1 MPHEPELR
9 QVKDI
14 NYKIVECSRSGVAK
28 FIANSLYN
36 VFIYETYHE
45 WLIIVYLNAWLCV
58 YNWFQQYK

>member
-1 MPHEPELR
+1 MWLLKYLDNNFMSVMPHEPELR

-14 NYKIVECSRSGVAK
+14 NYKIVECNRGGVAK

-45 WLIIVYLNAWLCV
+45 
-58 YNWFQQYK
+58 